1 MPQGHHDALSLSLK
15 PEGLGPAFGTWV
27 TVSGIYELKA
37 KTMSSITSSD
47 RSTSRPRGFFLLWR
61 PGTALMGSVTFPVK
75 ALIISCIFLLPVAL
89 LGYYFVTAQNTQI
102 AFSAKER
109 LGVAAFQRLVP
120 ISGALLQIRDLSRID
135 AGGHDGKANIATGKT
150 QMAAALEAFE
160 QFLATTGDPLALRG
174 EFDALRGAWSQAALS
189 PPGENADHTS
199 VYDPVNEKL
208 IKLLGS
214 VGDNSNLALDPDID
228 SYYLFSTINIL
239 PQLRSDLGNV
249 WAWGTYA
256 KELTGANEKAV
267 DRQDTLRFAVWS
279 ASAQTGLSTAQAYL
293 AKVYAA
299 NPAAET
305 KLDMGVLAQAATF
318 MAAGGD
324 VQALQEDKAH
334 NAGQFFAAG
343 EALTQGLQA
352 FYDKALPALDDM
364 LAARINGLQERTQ
377 QAGEMVTGVLLFAAY
392 LFYSFFLITR
402 GGLRTVR
409 QHLVELAE
417 GDLAQTPAAPTTRDE
432 IAQVLRSLIT
442 VHGVLERFRVAQSE
456 MAEKHDAGMISHAMP
471 AAELPGSYGAL
482 AAGVNGMVQSHIDLN
497 ARAVDL
503 MDQYSRGIFDESME
517 PLPGQKARITE
528 VVNAAKAQMARAAE
542 AATFNQRIRLSLDSL
557 PVSVTVSNAE
567 GELVHAT
574 PPARALLKLFG
585 GAAFDLE
592 AFYGQPLR
600 TLFKTSQDAASFD
613 RAVRSGETVEI
624 EAAGRKLNLLARPVQ
639 NEHGQATG
647 HIMQWVD
654 RTDEINSE
662 HEVSSIVAAAVNGD
676 MSGRINMTG
685 KTGFFGNLAAA
696 MNQLLD
702 TSEGVMQDT
711 AQALAALAQ
720 GDLTHRI
727 TRDYAGLFGEVK
739 HSANATAEHLTR
751 VIGDVRKASDALTVA
766 ATQIS
771 ATAQSLSQAAS
782 EQAAGVEQTTASVD
796 LMSASIAHNSDN
808 AGVTDTMASTASK
821 EALEGGAVVKQTVE
835 AMRKIAAT
843 IGIVDDI
850 AYQTNL
856 LALNAAI
863 EAAHAGE
870 QGKGFAVV
878 AAEVRKL
885 AERSQSA
892 AQEIGELAGN
902 GVSMAEHAGKL
913 LDKIV
918 PTIQQ
923 TSHLVQEIAAT
934 SAEQRESAAQIGIA
948 MGQLNETTQ
957 QNASASEE
965 LAATSEELSGQA
977 DQLQASIAFFT
988 TGTQTTATPRPVL
1001 GLAPSVRGSPP
1012 VRSGG
1017 GFVKL

>member
-1 MPQGHHDALSLSLK
+1 
-15 PEGLGPAFGTWV
+15 
-27 TVSGIYELKA
+27 
-37 KTMSSITSSD
+37 
-47 RSTSRPRGFFLLWR
+47 
-61 PGTALMGSVTFPVK
+61 MGSVTFPVK
-75 ALIISCIFLLPVAL
+75 ALIISCMFLLPVAL

-109 LGVAAFQRLVP
+109 LGVAAFQRLMP
-120 ISGALLQIRDLSRID
+120 IAGALLRVRDLSLVD
-135 AGGHDGKANIATGKT
+135 AVGHDAKADIKSGKT
-150 QMAAALEAFE
+150 QMAAALKAFD
-160 QFLATTGDPLALRG
+160 QFLTADGDPLAVRS
-174 EFDALRGAWSQAALS
+174 EFDAFRGAWSQAALS
-189 PPGENADHTS
+189 PTGENADVTS

-239 PQLRSDLGNV
+239 PQLRADLGEV
-249 WAWGTYA
+249 WAYGTSA
-256 KELTGANEKAV
+256 KALTGANERALE
-267 DRQDTLRFAVWS
+267 RQDTLRFAVS
-279 ASAQTGLSTAQAYL
+279 TASAQTGLRAAQSYL
-293 AKVYAA
+293 AKVFAA
-299 NPAAET
+299 NPAVEA
-305 KLDMGVLAQAATF
+305 KLDMGVLAQATTF
-318 MAAGGD
+318 MADGGD
-324 VQALQEDKAH
+324 VQALQQDEAR
-334 NAGQFFAAG
+334 NAAQFFAGG
-343 EALTQGLQA
+343 EALTQRLQA
-352 FYDKALPALDDM
+352 FYDKALPALDEM
-364 LAARINGLQERTQ
+364 LAARIDGLREKTQ
-377 QAGEMVTGVLLFAAY
+377 QAGKIVTAVLLLAAY

-417 GDLAQTPAAPTTRDE
+417 GDLTQPPAAPTTRDE

-503 MDQYSRGIFDESME
+503 MDQYSRGIFNESME

-528 VVNAAKAQMARAAE
+528 VVNAAKAQMLRAAE

-574 PPARALLKLFG
+574 PPAKGLLKLFG

-613 RAVRSGETVEI
+613 RALRSGETVEI
-624 EAAGRKLNLLARPVQ
+624 EVAGRKLNLLARPVQ
-639 NEHGQATG
+639 NEHAQATG

-654 RTDEINSE
+654 RTDEITSE
-662 HEVSSIVAAAVNGD
+662 HEVSGIVAAAVKGD
-676 MSGRINMTG
+676 LSGRINMTG

-934 SAEQRESAAQIGIA
+934 SAEQRESVLQMGVA

-977 DQLQASIAFFT
+977 DQLQETIAFFN
-988 TGTQTTATPRPVL
+988 TGTQNAAAPRPVL
-1001 GLAPSVRGSPP
+1001 GLAPSLRSDPP
-1012 VRSGG
+1012 ARSGG
-1017 GFVKL
+1017 GFIKL